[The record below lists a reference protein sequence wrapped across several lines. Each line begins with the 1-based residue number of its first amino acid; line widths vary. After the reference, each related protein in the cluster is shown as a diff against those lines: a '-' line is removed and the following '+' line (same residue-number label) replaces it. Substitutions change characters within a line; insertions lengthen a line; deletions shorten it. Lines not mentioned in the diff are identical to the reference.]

1 LLTYLNTFRFDK
13 IKPVRDA
20 CIETLKVIK
29 AQESHFNSATTT
41 PEIQIFTPEV
51 KSNAS
56 IVVPFHEETSP
67 RIKLTKFQQEEIK
80 SSVISQAAS
89 LSP

>member
-1 LLTYLNTFRFDK
+1 MSYLNTFRFDK

-29 AQESHFNSATTT
+29 AQESHFNSEATT

-51 KSNAS
+51 KSSGNF
-56 IVVPFHEETSP
+56 VPLQEETSP
-67 RIKLTKFQQEEIK
+67 RIKLTKFEHEEIK
-80 SSVISQAAS
+80 QTVIS
-89 LSP
+89 

>member
-1 LLTYLNTFRFDK
+1 MSYLNTFRFDK

-29 AQESHFNSATTT
+29 AQESHFNSEATT

-51 KSNAS
+51 KSNGNF
-56 IVVPFHEETSP
+56 VPLHEETSP
-67 RIKLTKFQQEEIK
+67 RIKLTKFEHEEIK
-80 SSVISQAAS
+80 QSVIS
-89 LSP
+89 